1 MRTLHV
7 LDHSLPKISGYS
19 IRSHAILKNLQAAGV
34 EVFALTSDRQGH
46 LTVPY
51 EDIENIR
58 YFRTKN
64 FNFLNK
70 IKFLKQLSTIFS
82 TLIGV
87 HRAISRLKPQVIHA
101 HSPCTL
107 GLATWLIARIHGV
120 PILYEIRAFWEDA
133 FNANRQK
140 FFQLRTMLVRYLET
154 FLCQRVDKVAVI
166 CQGLAEA
173 LEKRHITPKK
183 ICIVPNGVTMPDSTE
198 TIDFKNETES
208 RDYKTIGFIGSFYA
222 YEGILLLCQ
231 AFLKC
236 CATHQTLRL
245 LLVGAGPEFA
255 AIKACLATFPRQEQI
270 HLISAV
276 SPDRIQEYYQRCD
289 ILVYPRLASPL
300 TETVTPL
307 KPLEAIAQKKPILF
321 SSVGGLLELIPN
333 PLPDSI
339 FAPGDVE
346 QLTVAIEKWLNNP
359 MHYQEWAEKTY
370 QQIQR
375 TRQWSQM
382 VKRYLPEY
390 TALDV

>member
-34 EVFALTSDRQGH
+34 QVFALTSDRQGP
-46 LTVPY
+46 LTLPY
-51 EDIENIR
+51 EDIENIC
-58 YFRTKN
+58 YFRTN
-64 FNFLNK
+64 SFNFLNK
-70 IKFLKQLSTIFS
+70 IKFLKQFLTIFS
-82 TLIGV
+82 TLISV
-87 HRAISRLKPQVIHA
+87 HTAIIRLKPQVIHV

-107 GLATWLIARIHGV
+107 GLATWLIARVHGV

-133 FNANRQK
+133 FNANRQQ
-140 FFQLRTMLVRYLET
+140 FFQWRTMLVRYLET

-166 CQGLAEA
+166 CQGLADA
-173 LEKRHITPKK
+173 LEKRRISPKK
-183 ICIVPNGVTMPDSTE
+183 ICIVPNGVTIPKSTQ
-198 TIDFKNETES
+198 TVDFNNETGF
-208 RDYKTIGFIGSFYA
+208 RNHKTIGFIGSFYA

-231 AFLKC
+231 AFLKS

-245 LLVGAGPEFA
+245 LLVGTGPEFEA
-255 AIKACLATFPRQEQI
+255 VKACLATFPRQDQI
-270 HLISAV
+270 HLIPAV
-276 SPDRIQEYYQRCD
+276 PPDRIQEYYQRCD
-289 ILVYPRLASPL
+289 ILVYPRLSSPL

-321 SSVGGLLELIPN
+321 SNVGGLLELIPN

-359 MHYQEWAEKTY
+359 MHYQEWAETTY
-370 QQIQR
+370 QHIQR
-375 TRQWSQM
+375 TRQWSEM

-390 TALDV
+390 AALGV